1 MKKFDLPLILDIV
14 FLFFAGLFISFTV
27 LRYYLDSLSFV
38 ITISL
43 LFSVMITAVGFK
55 FMQKKHGSTILK
67 KEELTKKKEA
77 FFNLAFYNENEL
89 NSYFLKL
96 FTKNGLKAENTKN
109 GILLEEKGLIVKFAF
124 KLTMLSCDDF
134 VNIVK
139 DTDKTVLLLTDTA
152 QSDVFSYAKKINT
165 KIVTG
170 ENLFLIMK
178 KNELYPEIK
187 FKLTAKEQIVKK
199 RINIDLTRKKAKN
212 FFVFGIML
220 LLFSFV
226 VAFPIYYLIMGNL
239 LIITSVIL
247 RFYGKQPENA
257 DSII

>member
-109 GILLEEKGLIVKFAF
+109 GIFLKEKGLIVKFAF

-152 QSDVFSYAKKINT
+152 QSDVFSYAKKTNT
-165 KIVTG
+165 KIITG